1 MEWSQWMD
9 GVNAKLY
16 KYNVLLKHSIQK
28 LLYNGFKT
36 SKLQECY
43 DGGMKFRM
51 LNHKILRN
59 SIDFAV

>member
-16 KYNVLLKHSIQK
+16 KDNVILKHSIQK